1 MGFPNI
7 WKILFQDEGNTRI
20 LSSSILPNATGTSK
34 GAVLLSDKASS
45 SGVANSVAATPK
57 AVNDSINGSAVKYS
71 ASQALTDAQKEQA
84 RNNIGAPNA
93 SSVVTLSTTQTISG
107 SKTFSASPI
116 VPNLATTDNSTK
128 AASTKFVQDV
138 VNAKALRIDSVQSLT
153 TAQKEQLRDAIG
165 AVADG
170 EVIHNTGAETIKG
183 IKTFE
188 SSPYAPTPAKE
199 DNSTK
204 VATTAF
210 VKANAYVHPTTAG
223 NKHIPAG
230 GSSGQILRWS
240 AAGTAV
246 WGADNNT
253 TYTNFV
259 KSGSGAKAGLVP
271 APSTTAGTTKYLRE
285 DGTWQVPPDTNTDTD
300 TKNTAGSTNSTAKL
314 FLIGATSQAANP
326 QTYSF
331 KDTYIQNGAFT
342 TSGAVKGA
350 SFQATSDIRKKEN
363 LKEIKN
369 INLTSLGT
377 YSYNFK
383 DDKEHRKVGLI
394 AQEVEKICPEA
405 VTTDEDGFK
414 SLDYNAVVAL
424 LVAKVNELEKKYG
437 K

>member
-20 LSSSILPNATGTSK
+20 LNSSVLPSATGTSK

-45 SGVANSVAATPK
+45 SDVANSVAATPK
-57 AVNDSINGSAVKYS
+57 AVNDSINNSAVKYS
-71 ASQALTDAQKEQA
+71 VSQALTDAQKEQA
-84 RNNIGAPNA
+84 RSNIGAPNA

-107 SKTFSASPI
+107 AKTFSASPA
-116 VPNLATTDNSTK
+116 VPTLANLDDSSTK
-128 AASTKFVQDV
+128 AASTKFVQDAI
-138 VNAKALRIDSVQSLT
+138 NAKALRYDSMQNLT
-153 TAQKEQLRDAIG
+153 EEQKALLREAIG
-165 AVADG
+165 AVEDT

-188 SSPYAPTPAKE
+188 SSPFAPTPDTT

-210 VKANAYVHPTTAG
+210 VKANAYTHPTSSG

-240 AAGTAV
+240 ADGTAA

-285 DGTWQVPPDTNTDTD
+285 DGTWQVPPGTTTTD
-300 TKNTAGSTNSTAKL
+300 TKNTAGSTNSTSKL

-326 QTYSF
+326 QTYSHSSVYE
-331 KDTYIQNGAFT
+331 TNGNMFA
-342 TSGAVKGA
+342 A
-350 SFQATSDIRKKEN
+350 SFQATSDLRKKEN
-363 LKEIKN
+363 LREIKD
-369 INLTSLGT
+369 IDLSSLGT

-383 DDKEHRKVGLI
+383 NDKEHRKVGLI

-405 VTTDEDGFK
+405 VTTDENGFK
-414 SLDYNAVVAL
+414 SLDYNAVIAL
-424 LVAKVNELEKKYG
+424 LVAKVNALEKHLK
-437 K
+437 

>member
-20 LSSSILPNATGTSK
+20 LNSSVLPNATGTSK
-34 GAVLLSDKASS
+34 GAVLLSDSASS
-45 SGVANSVAATPK
+45 SGVAESVAATPK

-93 SSVVTLSTTQTISG
+93 ASVVTLSTTQTISG

-153 TAQKEQLRDAIG
+153 TAQKEQLREAIG

-223 NKHIPAG
+223 NKHIPAD

-246 WGADNNT
+246 WGA
-253 TYTNFV
+253 
-259 KSGSGAKAGLVP
+259 
-271 APSTTAGTTKYLRE
+271 E
-285 DGTWQVPPDTNTDTD
+285 
-300 TKNTAGSTNSTAKL
+300 TKNTAGSTNSTSKL

-326 QTYSF
+326 QTYSHSSVYE
-331 KDTYIQNGAFT
+331 TNGNMFAT
-342 TSGAVKGA
+342 
-350 SFQATSDIRKKEN
+350 SFQATSDLRKKEHLAQITHVN
-363 LKEIKN
+363 LS
-369 INLTSLGT
+369 SLGT

-383 DDKEHRKVGLI
+383 EDKEHRKIGLI
-394 AQEVEKICPEA
+394 AQEVEKIYPEA
-405 VTTDEDGFK
+405 VITDENGFK
-414 SLDYNAVVAL
+414 SLDYNAIVAL
-424 LVAKVNELEKKYG
+424 LVSKVNELEKKHDL
-437 K
+437 